1 MSQAETLY
9 HLQDID
15 LEIIGR
21 KKQLAEVRS
30 QLGESVELI
39 EAKGNLQRIK
49 EEGQM
54 WRTRLKASELGLQD
68 ILDKIAQNEQRLYSG
83 KVRNPKELQGLQR
96 ETTHLKQRRGAKE
109 EDVLEAM
116 VHVDELARDYEKA
129 RQHLQA
135 VESAWKEAQSE
146 LMTEEEALISRL
158 GALQE
163 RSRQIVATLPDQSV
177 SIYEHTKKWKTGRAV
192 VFLKDGVCQGCLV
205 SVSANKVREV
215 QESTSVVTCG
225 NCDRILVSKGP

>member
-49 EEGQM
+49 EESQI
-54 WRTRLKASELGLQD
+54 WRVRLKASELALQNVS
-68 ILDKIAQNEQRLYSG
+68 DKIAQNEQRLYSG
-83 KVRNPKELQGLQR
+83 KVRNPKELQGLQQ
-96 ETTHLKQRRGAKE
+96 ETTHLKQRRSVKE

-146 LMTEEEALISRL
+146 LRTEEESLVSRL
-158 GALQE
+158 GTLQE
-163 RSRQIVATLPDQSV
+163 RSRQIVAALPDQTV
-177 SIYEHTKKWKTGRAV
+177 GIYEHTKKWKAGRAV
-192 VFLKDGVCQGCLV
+192 VLLKDGVCQGCLV

-215 QESTSVVTCG
+215 QESTAVVMCG